1 MGVGAIKEVM
11 LPLTPR
17 RDFLKQAALLPVMAV
32 GGLSAL
38 GSRAEAALIPVPRGG
53 GSPRLKISLNAYSFA
68 RQLNDKLRGR
78 GAGMSLFDLI
88 DFCAKNDFEGFDPT
102 GYYMPGWYEKP
113 RKLPTDAYLNEL
125 KRRAFEAGIGI
136 SGTGTQESLTTANV
150 ADRQAGFALIK
161 QWVEVAARLGAPVL
175 RIFADT
181 VGKDADWKVASGGA
195 PRQDVED
202 WIAAGI
208 ADCAEVGKR
217 YGVIIGIQNH
227 GDFLRTAEDLLS
239 LVSKVN
245 SPWCGAIVDSG
256 YFRSAD
262 PYVDMEK
269 AAPYAVNWQVK
280 TSSFPVREKSDEP
293 DSAHDMDLIR
303 LMKIIRGSGYRGY
316 VPIEV
321 LSKPGT
327 PYNPFKEVPAFAV
340 KVRAAIAAT
349 A

>member
-1 MGVGAIKEVM
+1 M

-17 RDFLKQAALLPVMAV
+17 RDFLKHAALLPLLAA
-32 GGLSAL
+32 GGYNALVPSAQ
-38 GSRAEAALIPVPRGG
+38 AALTPVVRGG
-53 GSPRLKISLNAYSFA
+53 GPPRLKLSLNAYSFA
-68 RQLNDKLRGR
+68 RQLNNQLRGR
-78 GAGMSLFDLI
+78 GQGMSLFDLI

-125 KRRAFEAGIGI
+125 KRHAFEAGVGI
-136 SGTGTQESLTTANV
+136 SGTGTQESLTTSNG
-150 ADRQAGFALIK
+150 ADRKAAFILIK
-161 QWVEVAARLGAPVL
+161 QWIEVAARLGAPVL

-195 PRQDVED
+195 PRADVED
-202 WIAAGI
+202 WIASGI
-208 ADCAEVGKR
+208 ADCAEVAKR
-217 YGVIIGIQNH
+217 FGVIIGIQNH
-227 GDFLRTAEDLLS
+227 GDFLRTADDLLS

-245 SPWCGAIVDSG
+245 SPWCGAIVDTG
-256 YFRSAD
+256 YFRTPD
-262 PYVDMEK
+262 PYVDMAK

-280 TSSFPVREKSDEP
+280 TSSFPVREKSAEP
-293 DSAHDMDLIR
+293 DSAHAMDLIR

-321 LSKPGT
+321 LSKPNT
-327 PYNPFKEVPAFAV
+327 PYDPFKEVPAFGA